1 MPKPTR
7 QAVCLMLCL
16 PLLFKLSRLYMMN
29 RIIENPWAFC
39 VFKSPHSFLPF
50 LSQFLQ
56 ESAPAL
62 PGLPLLA
69 FLPPLP
75 PFLQICPQQAQ
86 DQPKA
91 HRAAR
96 AGSAGA
102 TPTLTRT
109 MPELKADVGAPEL
122 IHRNR
127 EFQQLRPPGAVVMI
141 KHERVILRSRWLSG
155 AKGDKILRK
164 KHVR

>member
-1 MPKPTR
+1 
-7 QAVCLMLCL
+7 MLCL
-16 PLLFKLSRLYMMN
+16 PLLFKFSRLYMMN
-29 RIIENPWAFC
+29 RIFNENNQITENPWAFC
-39 VFKSPHSFLPF
+39 VFKSPPSFLPF

-56 ESAPAL
+56 ESP
-62 PGLPLLA
+62 PHFQDLLA
-69 FLPPLP
+69 FPPPLL

-86 DQPKA
+86 DQPKT
-91 HRAAR
+91 HRAAGV
-96 AGSAGA
+96 AEA
-102 TPTLTRT
+102 TPTLTGT

-127 EFQQLRPPGAVVMI
+127 KFQQLRPPGAIVMI
-141 KHERVILRSRWLSG
+141 KHERVVLHSRWLSR

>member
-1 MPKPTR
+1 MIFK
-7 QAVCLMLCL
+7 LF
-16 PLLFKLSRLYMMN
+16 PLLFFLFCPSFSRS
-29 RIIENPWAFC
+29 RP
-39 VFKSPHSFLPF
+39 PHFQDSHC
-50 LSQFLQ
+50 
-56 ESAPAL
+56 
-62 PGLPLLA
+62 LLA
-69 FLPPLP
+69 FLPPLST
-75 PFLQICPQQAQ
+75 FLQICPQQAQ

-91 HRAAR
+91 HRAA
-96 AGSAGA
+96 GGGECG

-122 IHRNR
+122 IHGNR

-141 KHERVILRSRWLSG
+141 KHERVVLRSRWLSG